1 MKIRV
6 TGAIRKNGATLRPGE
21 LVHLPDGEAFQH
33 IEAGYA
39 EPATRAAQRAYQ
51 AMKKAH
57 DAKKPPTEPDIR
69 GRYVFFPE
77 LDGVPQVKDGRI
89 VRMNVTR

>member
-21 LVHLPDGEAFQH
+21 EVHLPDGEAFQH

-69 GRYVFFPE
+69 DRYVFLPE
-77 LDGVPQVKDGRI
+77 LELRPRVKNGRI
-89 VRMNVTR
+89 VHMNNAR

>member
-21 LVHLPDGEAFQH
+21 EVHLPDEEAFQH
-33 IEAGYA
+33 IEANYA
-39 EPATRAAQRAYQ
+39 EPATRAARRVYQ

-57 DAKKPPTEPDIR
+57 DAKKPPAGPDIR
-69 GRYVFFPE
+69 DKYVFLPE
-77 LDGVPQVKDGRI
+77 LEMRPQVKDGRI
-89 VRMNVTR
+89 VLVNNAR